1 MVSVLFVDDN
11 LAGLEALR
19 EVYAACDDWET
30 SFAPGGGAAL
40 EVMEDR
46 PVDAVVASSRLAGMS
61 AANFLRLTKLHYPRT
76 VRLALSNPGDRG
88 AMLSTLPVATQ
99 CLSRSCGVE
108 VLGKVVERT
117 TRLHSKLFNEATQ
130 QMVARIGTLPSLPSN
145 LVALDA
151 ALANE
156 DCSLGQIA
164 DIMSSD
170 VAMVSKVLQLVNSSF
185 FGLRTKIH
193 DLRQAVAY
201 LGVETLRDFA
211 MAGAVFRAFTPS
223 PVLPDGWLASF
234 NAHSLAV
241 ADITGR
247 LVRTS
252 LAQCEA
258 SVAGMLHGV
267 GELVVAE
274 RAPAKL
280 TAIASEVP
288 AGTSPD
294 EAETHHIGSTYPVI
308 GGYLLSQW
316 GIGYHIVEAVT
327 CQRDPWAGPARD
339 AELCDVV
346 RVADHL
352 ASQERAAEEAPAAGA
367 PPMRRRPG
375 YAWPARL
382 QASTTGTWSASG
394 CWVRCACTNRACP
407 CTTDL
412 VSPSRALPTARR
424 RCQSGVP
431 LHG

>member
-11 LAGLEALR
+11 LAGLQALR
-19 EVYAACDDWET
+19 ETYASCSQHWET
-30 SFAPGGGAAL
+30 AFVPSGSAAL
-40 EVMEDR
+40 DVMAER

-61 AANFLRLTKLHYPRT
+61 AASLLRMTKQHHPKT

-99 CLSRSCGVE
+99 CLSRACGAD
-108 VLGKVVERT
+108 VLGKVVART
-117 TRLHSKLFNEATQ
+117 TKLHEKLFNEATQ
-130 QMVARIGTLPSLPSN
+130 RMVAKVGALPSLPAN
-145 LVALDA
+145 LVALDT
-151 ALANE
+151 ALSNE

-170 VAMVSKVLQLVNSSF
+170 VAMVAKVLQLVNSSF

-211 MAGAVFRAFTPS
+211 MAGAVFHAFTPD
-223 PVLPDGWLASF
+223 PRLPGEWLNNF
-234 NAHSLAV
+234 NAHSVAV
-241 ADITGR
+241 ADIAGH

-267 GELVVAE
+267 GDLVVAE

-280 TAIASEVP
+280 AVIRSEVL
-288 AGTSPD
+288 AGAASNDT
-294 EAETHHIGSTYPVI
+294 ETNHLGTTYPVI
-308 GGYLLSQW
+308 GGYLLAQW

-327 CQRDPWAGPARD
+327 CQRDIWTGPPRD
-339 AELCDVV
+339 PELADVL

-352 ASQERAAEEAPAAGA
+352 AADAEADHSAAEAEAGA
-367 PPMRRRPG
+367 GEPG
-375 YAWPARL
+375 AAEASPDDDARTWVCL
-382 QASTTGTWSASG
+382 SSKAHDTDADYEERVGLLGAVRMYNQA
-394 CWVRCACTNRACP
+394 
-407 CTTDL
+407 L
-412 VSPSRALPTARR
+412 ALHR
-424 RCQSGVP
+424 
-431 LHG
+431 